1 MAGMKRFVTY
11 IYSYEEKKKAGNT
24 GFAKIEIRGD
34 ECRLEIHLREVYTKQ
49 GACRVYLFR
58 EDDGTIEGV
67 SLGEMQLRNGAGD
80 FGVAFRISKI
90 RNTPFHFNDF
100 EGIFLLGEDGR
111 IFMSRWKEGAPL
123 QVCAECFHEWEKK
136 EEKAETTAG
145 LSGSP
150 VTAAETVQTQKPGNG
165 SGNRADAA
173 GTVQVQKSGRTS
185 AETAQV
191 HKAAGAADGGKPEDV
206 PAQAASSTVIHF
218 PKTEENVTVTELPVR
233 NIFPRYDWEEIWKQL
248 VANHPVS
255 TPFSDR
261 GIICAK
267 IELKDIRELPKRYWY
282 LGNNSFL
289 LHGFFNYHYLVIGKI
304 EEEEENRWFIG
315 VPGIYQN
322 QERVMAIIFGFPEF
336 LPEPE
341 ENRFGYW
348 YRFIED

>member
-58 EDDGTIEGV
+58 EVDGTIEGV

-123 QVCAECFHEWEKK
+123 QVCAECFHEWE
-136 EEKAETTAG
+136 EEKEKAKTAAEA
-145 LSGSP
+145 P
-150 VTAAETVQTQKPGNG
+150 VNAEAAAETVQEQ
-165 SGNRADAA
+165 
-173 GTVQVQKSGRTS
+173 
-185 AETAQV
+185 
-191 HKAAGAADGGKPEDV
+191 KAAEAADSRKPQDV
-206 PAQAASSTVIHF
+206 PAKAASSTVIHF

-261 GIICAK
+261 GIVCAK

-304 EEEEENRWFIG
+304 EEEEESRWFIG

>member
-58 EDDGTIEGV
+58 EVDGTIEGV

-123 QVCAECFHEWEKK
+123 QVCAECFHEWE
-136 EEKAETTAG
+136 EEKAKTAVEE
-145 LSGSP
+145 P
-150 VTAAETVQTQKPGNG
+150 VNAETAAETVQEQ
-165 SGNRADAA
+165 
-173 GTVQVQKSGRTS
+173 
-185 AETAQV
+185 
-191 HKAAGAADGGKPEDV
+191 KAAEAADSRKPEDV
-206 PAQAASSTVIHF
+206 PAKAASSTVIHF

-261 GIICAK
+261 GIVCAK

-304 EEEEENRWFIG
+304 EEEEESRWFIG

>member
-80 FGVAFRISKI
+80 FGVVFRISKI

-123 QVCAECFHEWEKK
+123 QVCAECFHEWE
-136 EEKAETTAG
+136 EEKEKAKTAAEA
-145 LSGSP
+145 P
-150 VTAAETVQTQKPGNG
+150 VNAEAAAETVQEQ
-165 SGNRADAA
+165 
-173 GTVQVQKSGRTS
+173 
-185 AETAQV
+185 
-191 HKAAGAADGGKPEDV
+191 KAAEAADSRKPVDV
-206 PAQAASSTVIHF
+206 PAKAASSTVIHF

-261 GIICAK
+261 GIVCAK

-304 EEEEENRWFIG
+304 EEEEESRWFIG

>member
-34 ECRLEIHLREVYTKQ
+34 ECRLEIHLREVFTKQ
-49 GACRVYLFR
+49 GACKVYLFR
-58 EDDGTIEGV
+58 EDDGNIEGV

-123 QVCAECFHEWEKK
+123 QVCAECFHEWG
-136 EEKAETTAG
+136 EEKAET
-145 LSGSP
+145 
-150 VTAAETVQTQKPGNG
+150 AAEPPVK
-165 SGNRADAA
+165 AEAA
-173 GTVQVQKSGRTS
+173 AEPAQVQK
-185 AETAQV
+185 AE
-191 HKAAGAADGGKPEDV
+191 AAAYSRKPEDV
-206 PAQAASSTVIHF
+206 PAQTASSTVIHF

-261 GIICAK
+261 GIVCAK

-304 EEEEENRWFIG
+304 EEEEESRWFIG

>member
-1 MAGMKRFVTY
+1 M
-11 IYSYEEKKKAGNT
+11 N
-24 GFAKIEIRGD
+24 
-34 ECRLEIHLREVYTKQ
+34 
-49 GACRVYLFR
+49 
-58 EDDGTIEGV
+58 
-67 SLGEMQLRNGAGD
+67 
-80 FGVAFRISKI
+80 
-90 RNTPFHFNDF
+90 
-100 EGIFLLGEDGR
+100 
-111 IFMSRWKEGAPL
+111 
-123 QVCAECFHEWEKK
+123 AE
-136 EEKAETTAG
+136 A
-145 LSGSP
+145 
-150 VTAAETVQTQKPGNG
+150 AAETVQEQ
-165 SGNRADAA
+165 
-173 GTVQVQKSGRTS
+173 
-185 AETAQV
+185 
-191 HKAAGAADGGKPEDV
+191 KAAEAADSRKPQDV

-261 GIICAK
+261 GIVCAK

-304 EEEEENRWFIG
+304 EEEEESRWFIG

>member
-58 EDDGTIEGV
+58 EVDGTIEGV

-123 QVCAECFHEWEKK
+123 QVCAECFHEWE
-136 EEKAETTAG
+136 EEKAKTAVEE
-145 LSGSP
+145 P
-150 VTAAETVQTQKPGNG
+150 VNAEAAAETVQEQ
-165 SGNRADAA
+165 
-173 GTVQVQKSGRTS
+173 
-185 AETAQV
+185 
-191 HKAAGAADGGKPEDV
+191 KAAEAADSRKPEDV
-206 PAQAASSTVIHF
+206 PAKAASSTVIHF

-261 GIICAK
+261 GIVCAK

-304 EEEEENRWFIG
+304 EEEEESRWFIG

>member
-80 FGVAFRISKI
+80 FGVVFRISKI

-123 QVCAECFHEWEKK
+123 QVCAECFHEWEEEK
-136 EEKAETTAG
+136 EKAETVAEP
-145 LSGSP
+145 SGNAEA
-150 VTAAETVQTQKPGNG
+150 AAETVQMQ
-165 SGNRADAA
+165 
-173 GTVQVQKSGRTS
+173 
-185 AETAQV
+185 
-191 HKAAGAADGGKPEDV
+191 KAAEAADSRKPEDV
-206 PAQAASSTVIHF
+206 PAQTASSTVIHF

-261 GIICAK
+261 GIVCAK

-304 EEEEENRWFIG
+304 EEEEESRWFIG